1 MPIIE
6 AVNLSK
12 YYEPPREGIFGWRQ
26 ILKEIR
32 GPQQTLLALKNVNLA
47 IEKGELFGLLG
58 PNGAGKTTFCKIMN
72 ALVIPT
78 EGRILIDGMDSI
90 KEHRKIAA
98 QMVTIFSGDIDIWN
112 IFTRRLTVEKN
123 FEFMAKLWHIPDD
136 EIKKR
141 IDYAIDVMK
150 LHDKRLDWYQKLSAG
165 LKQRVYLGLALVV
178 QPSIVVLDEPTIH
191 LDVPSKRIIHDV
203 IREELCRNLGATIL
217 LATHNMEEAE
227 KLCDRVAILN
237 RGEIRVVEKPE
248 NIRGFSA
255 VLDMLEVK
263 LLGVN
268 ETLLEALDAIPCIK
282 TAQLIPGPTPMLRLH
297 ISDKEKYISEIIDCL
312 VRNATIVD
320 LRLKEPSFED
330 IFVSVLEDDTSK
342 EGDDN
347 EPS

>member
-1 MPIIE
+1 MTIIE

-32 GPQQTLLALKNVNLA
+32 GPQQTLLALKNVDLK

-78 EGRILIDGMDSI
+78 EGEILIKGLNSI
-90 KEHRKIAA
+90 KHHRTIAA
-98 QMVTIFSGDIDIWN
+98 EMVTIFSGDIDIWN

-123 FEFMAKLWHIPDD
+123 FEFMAKLWQVPD
-136 EIKKR
+136 EKISER
-141 IDYAIDVMK
+141 IDYTFEVME
-150 LHDKRLDWYQKLSAG
+150 LEDKRVDWYQKLSAG

-191 LDVPSKRIIHDV
+191 LDVPSKRVIHDV
-203 IREELCRNLGATIL
+203 IKNELVEKLGCTVL

-237 RGEIRVVEKPE
+237 RGEIKVVDKPE
-248 NIRGFSA
+248 NIKNYCKA
-255 VLDMLEVK
+255 LDVLEVK
-263 LLGVN
+263 VTGADA
-268 ETLLEALDAIPCIK
+268 ALFEKLKKIPCIK
-282 TAQLIPGPTPMLRLH
+282 KVQLMKWPVPVLTIYF
-297 ISDKEKYISEIIDCL
+297 DEKEQYISEIIDCL
-312 VRNATIVD
+312 AKNATIMD
-320 LRLKEPSFED
+320 LRLKEPTFED
-330 IFVSVLEDDTSK
+330 VFVSVLKGDNSGPRTS
-342 EGDDN
+342 
-347 EPS
+347 